1 MKEHLQI
8 IAATA
13 LIFLLIPLVGYAKK
27 SVPAQPAAGETV
39 SIYLTESGETETMS
53 MHDYIVGAVMAQM
66 PADFEPAAL
75 EAQAVLAATYA
86 RSRRLSESESPT
98 AELHGADMS
107 DDGTLYQAFFT
118 EAQARQVYGDGY
130 SGALEKISAAADRA
144 EPLTLTYDGRP
155 ILVAFHA
162 ISSGVTESALTM
174 WGEDI
179 PYLASVKSGQDE
191 ALEECIS
198 RADYSDEELKARLE
212 ERFGSAGDDPEELFR
227 PEAVSDSGTVLTVR
241 VGDGVYPAEEF
252 CSLLGLRSQN
262 FTAEHKDGR
271 WRFTVRGCGHLVGMS
286 QYGANELAKS
296 GSSAKDILLCY
307 FPGTKITKAQDKK

>member
-1 MKEHLQI
+1 MKEHLQL

-13 LIFLLIPLVGYAKK
+13 LILLVIPLVGRVGK
-27 SVPAQPAAGETV
+27 SVPAQTGAGETV
-39 SIYLTESGETETMS
+39 SIYLTGSGDTMTLS

-86 RSRRLSESESPT
+86 RSRHLTESEAPA

-118 EAQARQVYGDGY
+118 ESQAREVYGEDYGE
-130 SGALEKISAAADRA
+130 ALKKVSAAADKA
-144 EPLTLTYDGRP
+144 EHLTLTYDGRP
-155 ILVAFHA
+155 VLVAFHA
-162 ISSGVTESALTM
+162 ISPGRTESALTM

-179 PYLASVKSGQDE
+179 PYLTSVDSPRDAELDE
-191 ALEECIS
+191 CLS
-198 RADYSDEELKARLE
+198 RADFSDEELRDKLKGE
-212 ERFGSAGDDPEELFR
+212 FGSVSDDPEELFSVVG
-227 PEAVSDSGTVLTVR
+227 VSENGTVLTVR
-241 VGDGVYPAEEF
+241 VGGGVYPAERF

-271 WRFTVRGCGHLVGMS
+271 WRFTVKGCGHLVGMS

-307 FPGTKITKAQDKK
+307 FPGTQLTKAQDSD